1 MLPTLQLRVSTR
13 FIQAS
18 CLRIAEIDHKT
29 LSFIMHASTIA
40 YGSSSWL
47 LYIAACMLPLIGR
60 ALDEL
65 GQFPAMSPMLLG
77 ILGCGCSEL
86 NHTFMEYALSFFLT
100 LVLTYTSQ
108 VVPLKSLP
116 SGHPIFPSIH
126 NYSS

>member
-13 FIQAS
+13 FIHAS

-29 LSFIMHASTIA
+29 LSFIMHASRIA

-77 ILGCGCSEL
+77 ILGCSEL
-86 NHTFMEYALSFFLT
+86 NHTFMEYALSFFLSFSH
-100 LVLTYTSQ
+100 LS
-108 VVPLKSLP
+108 
-116 SGHPIFPSIH
+116 
-126 NYSS
+126 